1 MRRFLKN
8 EEKRL
13 KLTCVLS
20 FAVASTLFNLSD
32 LNISY
37 ANQNNIQETNLVEKN
52 SEDKFIQELNRYKT
66 EIPNFKGFNVWILG
80 DKGYYKNLIN
90 LEEIKNIQSTLK
102 KKEMKNMSL
111 SN

>member
-20 FAVASTLFNLSD
+20 FAIASTLFNLSD

-37 ANQNNIQETNLVEKN
+37 TRGA
-52 SEDKFIQELNRYKT
+52 S
-66 EIPNFKGFNVWILG
+66 
-80 DKGYYKNLIN
+80 
-90 LEEIKNIQSTLK
+90 
-102 KKEMKNMSL
+102 
-111 SN
+111 

>member
-1 MRRFLKN
+1 MKK
-8 EEKRL
+8 KRL

-52 SEDKFIQELNRYKT
+52 SEDKFIQELIGIKQRYQISKVLM
-66 EIPNFKGFNVWILG
+66 FGF
-80 DKGYYKNLIN
+80 
-90 LEEIKNIQSTLK
+90 
-102 KKEMKNMSL
+102 
-111 SN
+111 